1 VANDTARPKRYDPAG
16 VRLAAIDIGTNS
28 VHMVIADVTR
38 VGQIRVVDRMK
49 EMVRLGEG
57 TFRTGRLG
65 AEPMTRTIEALQSF
79 RRLARARHVTKL
91 RAVATSAVREA
102 RNGATFVAR
111 LRRETK
117 IPVQVIS
124 GAEEAHL
131 IYRAVQHAF
140 DLREEP
146 ALLVDVGGGSVE
158 LTLVEGE
165 LPDWY
170 RSLPLGVG
178 RLAERF
184 LAHDPP
190 TPRHIAR
197 LEAHVDAE
205 IEPVLEA
212 VRHAGVRSAIG
223 TSGTMTSLVTMALAE
238 RGEVTGRLEGATV
251 PRAML
256 TRLKRRIM
264 RLSAAERLT
273 LPAVDAKR
281 NDQLPAAVVLIDR
294 IMQRA
299 GLTELRLC
307 TWALREGLLLE
318 LAEVPT
324 TRTARTPSARH
335 RSVAG
340 LARHF
345 AGTSPHGR
353 QVAVL
358 ADVLFDNLGD
368 VLKLPPDGREL
379 LEHAAVLHDIGHAI
393 SRDRHHR
400 HTAYLIRSSEL
411 LGFEPVEVEILAQV
425 ARAHRKQPPKS
436 SAPEL
441 LALPPRARHLVRG
454 LAALLRVAD
463 ALDRTHFGVVKH
475 LDVRVTPK
483 HVTIEIESGAE
494 HAELETWAAERRIDF
509 LARLANRRVVV
520 EHRHVR
526 RRV

>member
-1 VANDTARPKRYDPAG
+1 

-38 VGQIRVVDRMK
+38 AGQIRVVDRMK

-65 AEPMTRTIEALQSF
+65 AEPMARAVQALQSF

-102 RNGATFVAR
+102 RNGAAFVAR

-131 IYRAVQHAF
+131 IYRAVQHAS
-140 DLREEP
+140 DLRDGP

-165 LPDWY
+165 KPEWY
-170 RSLPLGVG
+170 RSLPLGVA
-178 RLAERF
+178 RLSERF
-184 LAHDPP
+184 FAHDPP
-190 TPRHIAR
+190 TPREIAR
-197 LEAHVDAE
+197 LEAHVDAG
-205 IEPVLEA
+205 IEA
-212 VRHAGVRSAIG
+212 VLDPIRHAGVHRAIG
-223 TSGTMTSLVTMALAE
+223 TSGTLTALVTMALVE
-238 RGEVTGRLEGATV
+238 RGEVTGRLEGAVV
-251 PRAML
+251 PTATL
-256 TRLKRRIM
+256 GRLKRRLVA
-264 RLSAAERLT
+264 LSAAERLA
-273 LPAVDAKR
+273 LPGVDAKR
-281 NDQLPAAVVLIDR
+281 NDLLPASAVLVDR
-294 IMQRA
+294 LMRRA
-299 GLTELRLC
+299 RLEELRLC

-324 TRTARTPSARH
+324 TRTARTLSARH
-335 RSVAG
+335 RSVEG
-340 LARHF
+340 LARHL
-345 AGTSPHGR
+345 AGANAHGR
-353 QVAVL
+353 HVAVL
-358 ADVLFDNLGD
+358 AGKLFDGLGD
-368 VLKLPPDGREL
+368 VLGLPPDAREL

-393 SRDRHHR
+393 SRERHHR
-400 HTAYLIRSSEL
+400 HTAYLVRSSEL

-436 SAPEL
+436 SSEEL
-441 LALPPRARHLVRG
+441 LRLPPRARHVVRG

-463 ALDRTHFGVVKH
+463 ALDRTHFGVIKD

-483 HVTIEIESGAE
+483 RITITVESGTE
-494 HAELETWAAERRIDF
+494 HAELETWAAERRTDF
-509 LARLANRRVVV
+509 LARLAGRRIVV
-520 EHRHVR
+520 EARQPGR
-526 RRV
+526 RT